1 MPWPSTRRAESRDRI
16 LLSAERL
23 FTAFGFERISIDQVM
38 QDAGMTRGAFY
49 AHFRSKQELY
59 SEAILSAARRMG
71 VQHPADVEALIRRYL
86 SPEHLGREK
95 GSCPL
100 AFLVSD
106 IGQRDQPIRD
116 SYTQVFSALV
126 AKVSGAPDA
135 EFNEAALRTVVLMVG
150 GVAVARALNDP
161 VLAEEVLAAC
171 RAGAL
176 SETASVPVRN
186 GVPGRVPK
194 DSDRGG

>member
-16 LLSAERL
+16 LFSAERL
-23 FTAFGFERISIDQVM
+23 FTQSGFDQVSIDQVM

-59 SEAILSAARRMG
+59 SEAILSAAWRMG
-71 VQHPADVEALIRRYL
+71 AQHPTDVETLIRHYL
-86 SPEHLGREK
+86 SPGHLGQES

-116 SYTQVFSALV
+116 SYTQVFSALA
-126 AKVSGAPDA
+126 AKFSGAPDA
-135 EFNEAALRTVVLMVG
+135 KPDEAALRAVVLMVG
-150 GVAVARALNDP
+150 GVAIARALSDP
-161 VLAEEVLAAC
+161 VLASEVLAAC
-171 RAGAL
+171 REGAIEQ
-176 SETASVPVRN
+176 SRRPTE
-186 GVPGRVPK
+186 
-194 DSDRGG
+194 

>member
-23 FTAFGFERISIDQVM
+23 FTIFGFDQVSIDQVM

-71 VQHPADVEALIRRYL
+71 AQHPADVEALIRRYL
-86 SPEHLGREK
+86 SPEHLGQEQ

-116 SYTQVFSALV
+116 SYTQVFSALA
-126 AKVSGAPDA
+126 AKVSGAADAKPD
-135 EFNEAALRTVVLMVG
+135 EAALRTVVLMVG
-150 GVAVARALNDP
+150 GVAVARALSDP
-161 VLAEEVLAAC
+161 VLAAEVLAAC
-171 RAGAL
+171 CEGAI
-176 SETASVPVRN
+176 EQN
-186 GVPGRVPK
+186 GPPAE
-194 DSDRGG
+194 

>member
-16 LLSAERL
+16 LFSAERL
-23 FTAFGFERISIDQVM
+23 FTKSGFDQVSIDQVM

-59 SEAILSAARRMG
+59 SEAILSAAWRMG
-71 VQHPADVEALIRRYL
+71 AQHPADVETLIRAYL
-86 SPEHLGREK
+86 SPEHLGQKK

-106 IGQRDQPIRD
+106 IGQRDQPVRD
-116 SYTQVFSALV
+116 SYTKVFSAL
-126 AKVSGAPDA
+126 ATKVSGVPDA
-135 EFNEAALRTVVLMVG
+135 EPDAAALRALVLMVG

-161 VLAEEVLAAC
+161 ILVERGLAAC
-171 RAGAL
+171 REGAL
-176 SETASVPVRN
+176 SETASVPL
-186 GVPGRVPK
+186 
-194 DSDRGG
+194 